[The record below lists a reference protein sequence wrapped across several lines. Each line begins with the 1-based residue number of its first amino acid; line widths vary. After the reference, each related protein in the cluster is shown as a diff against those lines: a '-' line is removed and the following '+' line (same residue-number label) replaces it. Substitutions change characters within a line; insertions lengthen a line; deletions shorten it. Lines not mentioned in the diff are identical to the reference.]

1 MTRSLRLATLLSGTG
16 SNFSVLLEAQKA
28 GRLPIEFIHVISN
41 KNEAPGL
48 ATARREQ
55 IPATVINRKSAGST
69 GQDAAIEQLLESVQP
84 DLVLLTGY
92 MRILGPGPVNA
103 FRGRM
108 INQHPS
114 LLPRHKGLH
123 TYRKALEAGDTEHGA
138 SIHFVTPELDGG
150 PVIAQVRVP
159 VQVDDDETTL
169 ADRLRP
175 REHALLL
182 AVIQY
187 FADRRLDMRD
197 GKARLDGKPL
207 PAPLQLN
214 PENELVES

>member
-1 MTRSLRLATLLSGTG
+1 VSRSLRLATLLSGTG
-16 SNFSVLLEAQKA
+16 SNFAVLLEAQKA
-28 GRLPIEFIHVISN
+28 GRLPVEFVHVISN
-41 KNEAPGL
+41 RAEAQGL
-48 ATARREQ
+48 ARARQEQ
-55 IPATVINRKSAGST
+55 IAVSVIDRHSAGAA
-69 GQDAAIEQLLESVQP
+69 GQDAAIEALLASLEP
-84 DLVLLTGY
+84 DLILLTGY

-123 TYRKALEAGDTEHGA
+123 TYRKALEAGDSEHGA
-138 SIHFVTPELDGG
+138 SIHFVTPELDDG

-159 VQVDDDETTL
+159 VKAGDDEATL

-187 FADRRLDMRD
+187 FADQRLDMHD
-197 GKARLDGKPL
+197 GLARLDGETL
-207 PAPLQLN
+207 TEPLQLDA
-214 PENELVES
+214 ENNLVAP